1 MIVIDQLRISDDGT
15 KMFVNAHVNKA
26 KYFDDITIE
35 NITIMTGDKVSESTP
50 NQPTSDYVYK
60 EEFED
65 ETKEINLV
73 LTVNDF
79 TKTWK
84 TDPQAMIFKQGDMC
98 NSLFFVYIKC
108 KGTPGE
114 CTPCTL
120 DEDVTLAVTFWG
132 NMLYRKVM
140 GYTKEL
146 TEACSIPTAFT
157 DFILL
162 WNAFKASVETEHWDS
177 AIKFFNLLF
186 EDSASM
192 GYTNVRRGCGCHG

>member
-1 MIVIDQLRISDDGT
+1 MIVFDQLRVSDDGT
-15 KMFVNAHVNKA
+15 KLYVNAHVNKA

-35 NITIMTGDKVSESTP
+35 SLTIMTSDKVSEATP
-50 NQPTSDYVYK
+50 NNPTSDYVYK
-60 EEFED
+60 VSFD
-65 ETKEINLV
+65 ENTKEVNLV

-84 TDPQAMIFKQGDMC
+84 TDPQAMVFKQGDMC
-98 NSLFFVYIKC
+98 SSLFFVYIKC
-108 KGTPGE
+108 KGTPDA

-120 DEDVTLAVTFWG
+120 DEDVTLGVTFWE

-146 TEACSIPTAFT
+146 TQECSVPTEFV

-162 WNAFKASVETEHWDS
+162 WNAFKASVETEHYTS
-177 AIKFFNLLF
+177 AIKFFNMLF
-186 EDSASM
+186 GANEAA
-192 GYTNVRRGCGCHG
+192 GYYKMTRGCGCHG

>member
-1 MIVIDQLRISDDGT
+1 MIVFDQLRVSDDGT
-15 KMFVNAHVNKA
+15 KLYVNAHVNKA

-35 NITIMTGDKVSESTP
+35 SLTIMTSDKVSEATP
-50 NQPTSDYVYK
+50 NNPTSDYVYK
-60 EEFED
+60 VSFD
-65 ETKEINLV
+65 ENTKEVNLV

-84 TDPQAMIFKQGDMC
+84 TDPQAMVFKQGDMC
-98 NSLFFVYIKC
+98 SSLFFVYIKC
-108 KGTPGE
+108 KGTPDA

-120 DEDVTLAVTFWG
+120 DEDVTLGVTFWE

-146 TEACSIPTAFT
+146 TQECSVPTEFV

-162 WNAFKASVETEHWDS
+162 WNAFKASVETEHYTS
-177 AIKFFNLLF
+177 AIKFFNMLF
-186 EDSASM
+186 GTNEAA
-192 GYTNVRRGCGCHG
+192 GYYKMTRGCGCHG